1 MIDLVEA
8 VAKAVEG
15 QGCPLDWSEC
25 LEIAE
30 AALAA
35 IEAQGLV
42 ILPKELG
49 GEYICKCGIRV
60 EPHRCRDTKGAF

>member
-1 MIDLVEA
+1 MTDLVEA
-8 VAKAVEG
+8 VARAIAVAAFIDDSSG
-15 QGCPLDWSEC
+15 TH
-25 LEIAE
+25 AAK

-42 ILPKELG
+42 IVPKEPG